1 MAQYTLL
8 LADNDEQYLE
18 TLRDYFEKRRFAVRT
33 ATNPEEAKAILEQGG
48 IDLAILDVRL
58 ENNRNKQDISGIHII
73 KTIAPEVPK
82 ILLTKWLTYETLR
95 ETNNASLDGKS
106 RPAAC
111 VDKRDGLPA
120 LLSAVRNTLEFE
132 SRYRESSNTLVLKLN
147 QDYEEARQQSRWNY
161 RIGLGV
167 AVLGAVF
174 IFVGTYLALKDK
186 TYVAVL
192 SALAGVL
199 AEAATLL
206 FFKRTDNANERMDRY
221 HQELVETR
229 GLEILLDASGE
240 LPVGGMREQCRE
252 HIIKAATVLWLGQ
265 KPVKPSV
272 PAKRSAN
279 QERNNEK
286 EIVGRGQ

>member
-8 LADNDEQYLE
+8 LADNDVDYLE
-18 TLRDYFEKRRFAVRT
+18 SLRDYFDRKHFEVRT
-33 ATNPEEAKAILEQGG
+33 ATNPDDAKAILEQGG

-58 ENNRNKQDISGIHII
+58 ENNSNKQDISGIRIL
-73 KTIAPEVPK
+73 KVAPEVPK
-82 ILLTKWLTYETLR
+82 ILLTRWLNYETLR
-95 ETNNASLDGKS
+95 KANKESLDGKL

-111 VDKRDGLPA
+111 VDKKDEFSA
-120 LLSAVRNTLEFE
+120 ILSAVRNTLEFE

-161 RIGLGV
+161 RIGLGI

-206 FFKRTDNANERMDRY
+206 FFKRTDSANERMDRY

-229 GLEILLDASGE
+229 GLEILLDASEE

-252 HIIKAATVLWLGQ
+252 RVINAATGLWLGQ

-279 QERNNEK
+279 QERNHEK
-286 EIVGRGQ
+286 EIVGRG